1 MVQQSWI
8 NSQYYKLSKNVWLYL
23 KGRNVSR
30 GMCKAT
36 IEWWIRVQ
44 GKEHSCWIYRKGIP
58 TEKQFSSVQ
67 WLSSVHLFATPWT
80 TARQASLSIT
90 NFQSLLKL
98 MSIESVMPS
107 SHLILC
113 RPLLLP
119 PSIFPSIRVFSN
131 ESVIRIR
138 WPKYWSFSFN
148 ISPSN
153 EHSGLTSFRMH
164 WLDFLAV
171 QGTLKSL
178 FQHHS
183 SKA

>member
-113 RPLLLP
+113 RPLFLLP
-119 PSIFPSIRVFSN
+119 PTPPSIRDKKALLSN
-131 ESVIRIR
+131 QCKEIEEKNRMGKTDKSRTVI
-138 WPKYWSFSFN
+138 KK
-148 ISPSN
+148 
-153 EHSGLTSFRMH
+153 
-164 WLDFLAV
+164 
-171 QGTLKSL
+171 TLKN
-178 FQHHS
+178 FYIKWKIH
-183 SKA
+183 KACIQRAVNYYRC